1 MRAAVGA
8 REACLGYPAP
18 VPYAS
23 VNGIRLHYEEQ
34 GTGTPLVLIHG
45 FSGTGGAWAAWV
57 PELARTYR
65 VLVPDLRGHGRST
78 GAPETIHH
86 DRFADDLV
94 ALLDKVG
101 IKRAHFVGH
110 SSGGMALLF
119 VGSRYPHRVRTLTLV
134 SATLHFDQHA
144 RRVMTQSCEDR
155 AWTPERIAA
164 VQQRHGETHGPE
176 HWRALRA
183 AFMEFSR
190 DPHELPFL
198 PQDLRSITCP
208 VLVLHGDRDEF
219 FPVNVPV
226 TMYQSLPQGEL
237 CILPATRHG
246 LPHERPDWSVRIV
259 ADFLARHAGV

>member
-1 MRAAVGA
+1 
-8 REACLGYPAP
+8 

-23 VNGIRLHYEEQ
+23 VNGIRLHYEER
-34 GTGTPLVLIHG
+34 GAGTPLVLIHG
-45 FSGTGGAWAAWV
+45 FSGTGEAWAAWI
-57 PELARTYR
+57 PELAGTYR

-78 GAPETIHH
+78 GAPDTIHH

-94 ALLDKVG
+94 ALLDHLG
-101 IKRAHFVGH
+101 IERAHFVGH

-119 VGSRYPHRVRTLTLV
+119 VGTRHLRRVRTLTMV
-134 SATLHFDQHA
+134 SATLSFDQHA
-144 RRVMTQSCEDR
+144 RRVMAQSCEDR
-155 AWTPERIAA
+155 AWTSERIAA
-164 VQQRHGETHGPE
+164 TQQRHGETHGPE

-190 DPHELPFL
+190 DPYELPFL
-198 PQDLRSITCP
+198 PHELRSIACP

-246 LPHERPDWSVRIV
+246 LPRERPDWSVRIV
-259 ADFLARHAGV
+259 ADFLARHAGA